1 MRKLLAAVMS
11 AAAASVTL
19 APAAAMA
26 AAMSH
31 HRHAANPPV
40 IRSAAQCLAA
50 SSRRYHA
57 VPWAQRQLAPDRVW
71 NLTTGA
77 GQVVAVVDSGVS
89 AGARGLAGAVL
100 AGRDVLGGNGG
111 NSDCLGHGTF
121 VAGLIAARAT
131 PGTGLAGVAPG
142 ARILPVDVVDP
153 VRAESAHPVT
163 SSSAV
168 AAGIRYAVSSGA
180 TVVDVSTAATPGP
193 SPELRAAVAYAQA
206 RNVVV
211 VAPVSTATGT
221 SAMNVVSYPAAY
233 PGVIAV
239 SAVDLSGSPV
249 AAGKQGVR
257 VDLAAPGA
265 ALISIGPRGP
275 GDISGDGAALAT
287 AFVAGT
293 AALVRGYYPHLSA
306 AGVVH
311 RLEVTAD
318 QPGVT
323 LPDPQVGYG
332 TVDPYTA
339 VTTVLPEESG
349 GLPPN
354 VPAARPLR
362 LPPPR
367 PPDTW
372 PVTAA
377 VLICIGVVAGLAAGG
392 GAAHIRRH
400 GRLRNWRPASTE
412 IWHKPAAGLCQT
424 RPATTEEVR

>member
-1 MRKLLAAVMS
+1 MRKLIPILLAAALS
-11 AAAASVTL
+11 AAAASLAL

-26 AAMSH
+26 AATGLAGHH
-31 HRHAANPPV
+31 HRNTASPP
-40 IRSAAQCLAA
+40 AFQPTAQCLGA
-50 SSRRYHA
+50 SSRRYRA
-57 VPWAQRQLAPDRVW
+57 VPWAQRQLAPGRVW

-89 AGARGLAGAVL
+89 ATAHGLAGAVL
-100 AGRDVLGGNGG
+100 TGRDVRNGSGG

-121 VAGLIAARAT
+121 VAGLIAARPA
-131 PGTGLAGVAPG
+131 PGSGLAGVAP
-142 ARILPVDVVDP
+142 AALILPVGVVDP
-153 VRAESAHPVT
+153 AQAESAHPVT

-168 AAGIRYAVSSGA
+168 AAGIRYAVNSGA

-193 SPELRAAVAYAQA
+193 SPELRAAVEYAQA

-211 VAPVSTATGT
+211 IAPVSTTTGT
-221 SAMNVVSYPAAY
+221 NTTNVLSYPAAY

-239 SAVDLSGSPV
+239 SAVDASGTPV
-249 AAGKQGVR
+249 AAGTRGVR
-257 VDLAAPGA
+257 IDLAAPGA
-265 ALISIGPRGP
+265 GLISIGPRGP

-293 AALVRGYYPHLSA
+293 VALVRSYYPHLSA

-339 VTTVLPEESG
+339 VTSVLPEESG
-349 GLPPN
+349 GLSPN
-354 VPAARPLR
+354 VPPARPLR
-362 LPPPR
+362 LPPLK

-377 VLICIGVVAGLAAGG
+377 IGVSIMVAAALLIGG
-392 GAAHIRRH
+392 TAASIRRH
-400 GRLRNWRPASTE
+400 GRRRNWQPAPTG
-412 IWHKPAAGLCQT
+412 IWRKPAE
-424 RPATTEEVR
+424 P

>member
-1 MRKLLAAVMS
+1 MRKLLAAALS

-31 HRHAANPPV
+31 HRHAASPPV
-40 IRSAAQCLAA
+40 IRSASQCLAA
-50 SSRRYHA
+50 SFRRYRA

-89 AGARGLAGAVL
+89 SAARGLAGAVL
-100 AGRDVLGGNGG
+100 TGRDVLGGNGG

-121 VAGLIAARAT
+121 VAGLIAARPT

-153 VRAESAHPVT
+153 AQAESAHPVT

-221 SAMNVVSYPAAY
+221 STTNVVSYPAAY

-239 SAVDLSGSPV
+239 SAVDSSGSPV
-249 AAGKQGVR
+249 AAGKRGVR

-293 AALVRGYYPHLSA
+293 AALVRGYYPHLST

-354 VPAARPLR
+354 VPAARPLH
-362 LPPPR
+362 LPAPR

-377 VLICIGVVAGLAAGG
+377 LLICIVVVAGLAAGG
-392 GAAHIRRH
+392 TAAHIRRH
-400 GRLRNWRPASTE
+400 GRRRNWQPAPTG
-412 IWHKPAAGLCQT
+412 IWHKPAAGPPGPTQ
-424 RPATTEEVR
+424 ASH

>member
-1 MRKLLAAVMS
+1 MRKVIQVLLAAALC
-11 AAAASVTL
+11 AAAASVAL
-19 APAAAMA
+19 APAEAMA
-26 AAMSH
+26 AATGRPPGSH
-31 HRHAANPPV
+31 DEHHARPPV
-40 IRSAAQCLAA
+40 IQPTAQCLAA

-57 VPWAQRQLAPDRVW
+57 VPWAQRELAPDRVW

-89 AGARGLAGAVL
+89 GTAHGLTGAVL
-100 AGRDVLGGNGG
+100 TGRDVLNGDSG

-121 VAGLIAARAT
+121 VAGLITARSA

-142 ARILPVDVVDP
+142 ALILPVGVVDP
-153 VRAESAHPVT
+153 AQAESAHPVT

-168 AAGIRYAVSSGA
+168 AAGIRYAVNSGA
-180 TVVDVSTAATPGP
+180 TVVDVSTAVTPGP
-193 SPELRAAVAYAQA
+193 SLVLRAAVAYAQA

-221 SAMNVVSYPAAY
+221 TAANVLSYPAAY

-239 SAVDLSGSPV
+239 SAVDSSGNPA
-249 AAGKQGVR
+249 AAGTPGVR
-257 VDLAAPGA
+257 VDLAAPGT
-265 ALISIGPRGP
+265 ALVGIAPRGP

-293 AALVRGYYPHLSA
+293 AALVRGYYPQLSA
-306 AGVVH
+306 ADVVR
-311 RLEVTAD
+311 RLELTAD

-339 VTTVLPEESG
+339 VTTVLPQESG
-349 GLPPN
+349 GLPPD
-354 VPAARPLR
+354 VPPARPLH
-362 LPPPR
+362 LPPVKAPN
-367 PPDTW
+367 TW

-377 VLICIGVVAGLAAGG
+377 ILVCFVVAAGLAAGG
-392 GAAHIRRH
+392 AAASIRRH
-400 GRLRNWRPASTE
+400 GRARDWKPTPSEGWR
-412 IWHKPAAGLCQT
+412 KAAE
-424 RPATTEEVR
+424 P

>member
-1 MRKLLAAVMS
+1 MRRLLAAALS
-11 AAAASVTL
+11 ATAASVTL

-26 AAMSH
+26 AATRPAGH
-31 HRHAANPPV
+31 HRHTVSPV
-40 IRSAAQCLAA
+40 IRSTVQCLAA

-57 VPWAQRQLAPDRVW
+57 VPWAQQRLAPDRVW

-77 GQVVAVVDSGVS
+77 GQVIAVVDSGVS
-89 AGARGLAGAVL
+89 AAAHGLAGAVL
-100 AGRDVLGGNGG
+100 TGRDVQGGNGG

-121 VAGLIAARAT
+121 VAGLIAARPT

-153 VRAESAHPVT
+153 AQAESAHPVT

-168 AAGIRYAVSSGA
+168 AAGIRYAVNSGA

-211 VAPVSTATGT
+211 VAPVSTVSGT
-221 SAMNVVSYPAAY
+221 STTNVVSYPAAY
-233 PGVIAV
+233 PGVIAI
-239 SAVDLSGSPV
+239 SAVDSSGSPV

-293 AALVRGYYPHLSA
+293 AALVRSYYPHLSA

-339 VTTVLPEESG
+339 VTTVLPEEAG

-362 LPPPR
+362 LPPLR
-367 PPDTW
+367 PPNTW

-377 VLICIGVVAGLAAGG
+377 LLICLGVAAGLAIGAA
-392 GAAHIRRH
+392 AAHIRRH
-400 GRLRNWRPASTE
+400 GRRRRWRPAPTSV
-412 IWHKPAAGLCQT
+412 WHEPAAG
-424 RPATTEEVR
+424 PAGPTQASH

>member
-1 MRKLLAAVMS
+1 MRKLIPAMVAAGLS

-26 AAMSH
+26 AATGLAGHH
-31 HRHAANPPV
+31 HRQTTKPP
-40 IRSAAQCLAA
+40 AFQPTAQCLAA
-50 SSRRYHA
+50 SSRQYHA
-57 VPWAQRQLAPDRVW
+57 VPWAQQQLAPNRVW

-77 GQVVAVVDSGVS
+77 DQVVAVVDSGVS
-89 AGARGLAGAVL
+89 STAHGLTGAVL
-100 AGRDVLGGNGG
+100 TGRDVLDGNGG

-121 VAGLIAARAT
+121 VAGLVAARTA

-142 ARILPVDVVDP
+142 AFILPVDVVDP
-153 VRAESAHPVT
+153 AQAEGTHPVT

-168 AAGIRYAVSSGA
+168 AAGIRYAVNSGA
-180 TVVDVSTAATPGP
+180 TVVDISTAFTPGP
-193 SPELRAAVAYAQA
+193 SQALRAAVAYAQA

-211 VAPVSTATGT
+211 VAPVGATTGT
-221 SAMNVVSYPAAY
+221 NTTNVLSYPAAY

-239 SAVDLSGSPV
+239 SAVDSSGTPV
-249 AAGKQGVR
+249 AAGKRGVR
-257 VDLAAPGA
+257 VDLTAPGA
-265 ALISIGPRGP
+265 GLISIGPRGP

-293 AALVRGYYPHLSA
+293 AALVRSYYPRLSA
-306 AGVVH
+306 ASVVH

-354 VPAARPLR
+354 VPLARPLH
-362 LPPPR
+362 LPPPK
-367 PPDTW
+367 PPNTW

-377 VLICIGVVAGLAAGG
+377 ILVCIVVIAGLLAGG
-392 GAAHIRRH
+392 TTASIRRH
-400 GRLRNWRPASTE
+400 GRRRNWQPRSP
-412 IWHKPAAGLCQT
+412 GT
-424 RPATTEEVR
+424 RSATLKEAK

>member
-1 MRKLLAAVMS
+1 MRKLIPAVLAAALS
-11 AAAASVTL
+11 AAAASMAL

-26 AAMSH
+26 AATGPAGHH
-31 HRHAANPPV
+31 HRQTANRPAFQPT
-40 IRSAAQCLAA
+40 AQCLTA
-50 SSRRYHA
+50 SSRRYRA
-57 VPWAQRQLAPDRVW
+57 VPWAQQQLAPDRVW
-71 NLTTGA
+71 SLTTGT

-89 AGARGLAGAVL
+89 GTAHGLAGAVL
-100 AGRDVLGGNGG
+100 AGRDVLSGNGG

-121 VAGLIAARAT
+121 VAGLIAARPT
-131 PGTGLAGVAPG
+131 TGTGLAGVAPG

-153 VRAESAHPVT
+153 AQAESAHPVT

-168 AAGIRYAVSSGA
+168 AAGIRYAVNSGA
-180 TVVDVSTAATPGP
+180 TVVDVSTAVTPDP
-193 SPELRAAVAYAQA
+193 SPELDAAVAYAQA

-211 VAPVSTATGT
+211 VAPVSTGTGT
-221 SAMNVVSYPAAY
+221 NATNVLSYPAAY

-239 SAVDLSGSPV
+239 SAVDSSGTPA
-249 AAGKQGVR
+249 AAGKRGVR
-257 VDLAAPGA
+257 IDLAAPGA
-265 ALISIGPRGP
+265 GLISIGPRGP

-293 AALVRGYYPHLSA
+293 AALVRSYYPHLSA

-354 VPAARPLR
+354 VPPALPLH
-362 LPPPR
+362 LPPVKA
-367 PPDTW
+367 PDTW

-377 VLICIGVVAGLAAGG
+377 LITCMVVVAGLLAGG
-392 GAAHIRRH
+392 AIASIRRH
-400 GRLRNWRPASTE
+400 GRRRNWQPPTPGTKS
-412 IWHKPAAGLCQT
+412 
-424 RPATTEEVR
+424 ATLKEAR

>member
-1 MRKLLAAVMS
+1 MRKLIPALLAAALS
-11 AAAASVTL
+11 AAAASVAL
-19 APAAAMA
+19 APAPAMA
-26 AAMSH
+26 ATKPAG
-31 HRHAANPPV
+31 HRPVHTARRPV
-40 IRSAAQCLAA
+40 IQPTAQCLAA
-50 SSRRYHA
+50 SSQRYHA
-57 VPWAQRQLAPDRVW
+57 VPWAQQRLAPDRAW
-71 NLTTGA
+71 NLTMGA

-89 AGARGLAGAVL
+89 GTAHGLAGAVL
-100 AGRDVLGGNGG
+100 TGRDVLSGSGG

-121 VAGLIAARAT
+121 VAGLIAARPT
-131 PGTGLAGVAPG
+131 PGTGLVGVAPR
-142 ARILPVDVVDP
+142 ALVLPVEVVNP
-153 VRAESAHPVT
+153 VQAESNHPVT

-168 AAGIRYAVSSGA
+168 AEGIRYAVNSGA
-180 TVVDVSTAATPGP
+180 TVVDVSPAATPGP
-193 SPELRAAVAYAQA
+193 SPELTAAVAYAQA

-211 VAPVSTATGT
+211 VAPVSAATGT
-221 SAMNVVSYPAAY
+221 NTTNVVSYPAAY

-239 SAVDLSGSPV
+239 SAVDAGGTPV
-249 AAGKQGVR
+249 AAGKRGVR

-293 AALVRGYYPHLSA
+293 AALVRSYYPHLSA

-318 QPGVT
+318 QPGVA

-354 VPAARPLR
+354 VPPARPLHV
-362 LPPPR
+362 PPLR

-377 VLICIGVVAGLAAGG
+377 LLICLGVVTGLATGG
-392 GAAHIRRH
+392 AAAHIRRH
-400 GRLRNWRPASTE
+400 GRRRNWQPAPTG
-412 IWHKPAAGLCQT
+412 IWHKPAGGRQG
-424 RPATTEEVR
+424 P